1 MFFYMSKRIKS
12 MTPSSLSPH
21 YAAQSPSGR
30 KPDLVAKEVLEWWQ
44 TNGKHPFIQPH
55 ISSPSNVGANSPENL
70 PLGDKVQLIRLPVA
84 SPSAVKEFSQV
95 SSEEP
100 AHLTTGYSK
109 LVCAL
114 LVQEHNRKCF
124 ILLIQV
130 GTKGAQKLLG
140 NKPIYIVKQYSAI
153 INLLTIFVNCRKVF
167 TINVVLYY
175 IKDRV
180 LCIDRKNM
188 VISKSVQAVYKSSQF
203 GKAY

>member
-1 MFFYMSKRIKS
+1 

-95 SSEEP
+95 CSEEP
-100 AHLTTGYSK
+100 AHLTT
-109 LVCAL
+109 VCVTVL
-114 LVQEHNRKCF
+114 RQKEQ
-124 ILLIQV
+124 LI
-130 GTKGAQKLLG
+130 
-140 NKPIYIVKQYSAI
+140 
-153 INLLTIFVNCRKVF
+153 IFTQSTYESGFAK
-167 TINVVLYY
+167 
-175 IKDRV
+175 
-180 LCIDRKNM
+180 
-188 VISKSVQAVYKSSQF
+188 
-203 GKAY
+203 

>member
-1 MFFYMSKRIKS
+1 

-95 SSEEP
+95 SKTMPHDFSELTELASNNFHFPMLVAWKNLP
-100 AHLTTGYSK
+100 ATVARDASL
-109 LVCAL
+109 
-114 LVQEHNRKCF
+114 
-124 ILLIQV
+124 
-130 GTKGAQKLLG
+130 
-140 NKPIYIVKQYSAI
+140 
-153 INLLTIFVNCRKVF
+153 
-167 TINVVLYY
+167 
-175 IKDRV
+175 
-180 LCIDRKNM
+180 
-188 VISKSVQAVYKSSQF
+188 
-203 GKAY
+203 

>member
-1 MFFYMSKRIKS
+1 

-100 AHLTTGYSK
+100 AHLTTGTQQPPENWSTYISRQYYLDLNTICDGMLNSRQFSK
-109 LVCAL
+109 GMSDFLKMFRDAGV
-114 LVQEHNRKCF
+114 ENNRRS
-124 ILLIQV
+124 
-130 GTKGAQKLLG
+130 QK
-140 NKPIYIVKQYSAI
+140 
-153 INLLTIFVNCRKVF
+153 
-167 TINVVLYY
+167 
-175 IKDRV
+175 
-180 LCIDRKNM
+180 
-188 VISKSVQAVYKSSQF
+188 
-203 GKAY
+203 

>member
-1 MFFYMSKRIKS
+1 MFFYMSKGIKS

-21 YAAQSPSGR
+21 YTAQSPSGR

-100 AHLTTGYSK
+100 AHLTTVGLWNCFMAETQKEPDDRWKINSRIFQSNVNKESSYTFSLVKDNGNLVASK
-109 LVCAL
+109 
-114 LVQEHNRKCF
+114 
-124 ILLIQV
+124 
-130 GTKGAQKLLG
+130 
-140 NKPIYIVKQYSAI
+140 
-153 INLLTIFVNCRKVF
+153 
-167 TINVVLYY
+167 
-175 IKDRV
+175 
-180 LCIDRKNM
+180 ID
-188 VISKSVQAVYKSSQF
+188 
-203 GKAY
+203 

>member
-100 AHLTTGYSK
+100 AHLTTDESIKIIPQKDQAISIRCFGCILESLTDVQTFINRIFYLSESILTQSK
-109 LVCAL
+109 VHTSSIMCILSISSGHFINNFKFLNVSSLVTL
-114 LVQEHNRKCF
+114 LKIRRSY
-124 ILLIQV
+124 L
-130 GTKGAQKLLG
+130 
-140 NKPIYIVKQYSAI
+140 YI
-153 INLLTIFVNCRKVF
+153 NH
-167 TINVVLYY
+167 
-175 IKDRV
+175 
-180 LCIDRKNM
+180 
-188 VISKSVQAVYKSSQF
+188 KS
-203 GKAY
+203 

>member
-30 KPDLVAKEVLEWWQ
+30 KPDLVAKKVLEWWQ

-100 AHLTTGYSK
+100 AHLTTVGSCNYSTAGGTANTIYSK
-109 LVCAL
+109 YLRKRLCKVTLKWSVRFLSKYIRDNIFIFLVKIDIK
-114 LVQEHNRKCF
+114 E
-124 ILLIQV
+124 
-130 GTKGAQKLLG
+130 TQKLLG
-140 NKPIYIVKQYSAI
+140 SKRR
-153 INLLTIFVNCRKVF
+153 IFQGD
-167 TINVVLYY
+167 T
-175 IKDRV
+175 
-180 LCIDRKNM
+180 
-188 VISKSVQAVYKSSQF
+188 
-203 GKAY
+203 

>member
-1 MFFYMSKRIKS
+1 MIVPVSNGEYQVVTDVQRTKMLVDNDSCSINTFKLTYLCTVCIHVKKLFYLIEFHLMFFYMSKRIKS

-100 AHLTTGYSK
+100 AHLTTG
-109 LVCAL
+109 
-114 LVQEHNRKCF
+114 
-124 ILLIQV
+124 
-130 GTKGAQKLLG
+130 
-140 NKPIYIVKQYSAI
+140 
-153 INLLTIFVNCRKVF
+153 
-167 TINVVLYY
+167 
-175 IKDRV
+175 
-180 LCIDRKNM
+180 
-188 VISKSVQAVYKSSQF
+188 
-203 GKAY
+203 

>member
-100 AHLTTGYSK
+100 AHLTTEFRMRI
-109 LVCAL
+109 L
-114 LVQEHNRKCF
+114 KCF
-124 ILLIQV
+124 LKQNNLTCTLYQFLPDLNSLDCKEKKKPSYKFCKIFEAL
-130 GTKGAQKLLG
+130 AQ
-140 NKPIYIVKQYSAI
+140 IHQ
-153 INLLTIFVNCRKVF
+153 
-167 TINVVLYY
+167 
-175 IKDRV
+175 D
-180 LCIDRKNM
+180 
-188 VISKSVQAVYKSSQF
+188 
-203 GKAY
+203 

>member
-1 MFFYMSKRIKS
+1 

-100 AHLTTGYSK
+100 AHLTTEYDSFKVKQSK
-109 LVCAL
+109 PKQSKEARKGSVLIGVAITLKVELVCAL
-114 LVQEHNRKCF
+114 VRERKKKLSSF
-124 ILLIQV
+124 AHTQV
-130 GTKGAQKLLG
+130 DAKGTQH
-140 NKPIYIVKQYSAI
+140 PP
-153 INLLTIFVNCRKVF
+153 
-167 TINVVLYY
+167 
-175 IKDRV
+175 
-180 LCIDRKNM
+180 
-188 VISKSVQAVYKSSQF
+188 
-203 GKAY
+203 

>member
-1 MFFYMSKRIKS
+1 MSPPNYNINFFNQVKKKKFKSVFFLLETILVKKDFIYLFKDIHKEAILFYLIEFHLMFFYMSKRIKS

-100 AHLTTGYSK
+100 AHLTTETMPHDFSELTELASNNFHFPM
-109 LVCAL
+109 LVAW
-114 LVQEHNRKCF
+114 K
-124 ILLIQV
+124 
-130 GTKGAQKLLG
+130 
-140 NKPIYIVKQYSAI
+140 
-153 INLLTIFVNCRKVF
+153 NLPATVARDASL
-167 TINVVLYY
+167 
-175 IKDRV
+175 
-180 LCIDRKNM
+180 
-188 VISKSVQAVYKSSQF
+188 
-203 GKAY
+203 

>member
-1 MFFYMSKRIKS
+1 MFFYMSKKIKS

-84 SPSAVKEFSQV
+84 SPSAVKEFNQV

-100 AHLTTGYSK
+100 AHLTTATLQSEAKKQRSK
-109 LVCAL
+109 
-114 LVQEHNRKCF
+114 ER
-124 ILLIQV
+124 
-130 GTKGAQKLLG
+130 LG
-140 NKPIYIVKQYSAI
+140 
-153 INLLTIFVNCRKVF
+153 
-167 TINVVLYY
+167 
-175 IKDRV
+175 
-180 LCIDRKNM
+180 IDRCSNN
-188 VISKSVQAVYKSSQF
+188 SKSGVQVSITPICELL
-203 GKAY
+203 

>member
-1 MFFYMSKRIKS
+1 

-30 KPDLVAKEVLEWWQ
+30 KPDLVAKELLEWWQ

-100 AHLTTGYSK
+100 AHLTTGLTATETIYRLCENILQTKIKQRSK
-109 LVCAL
+109 ESITNVPKPL
-114 LVQEHNRKCF
+114 LFKRTQQSSSKDLAMKESNYTF
-124 ILLIQV
+124 SLL
-130 GTKGAQKLLG
+130 
-140 NKPIYIVKQYSAI
+140 N
-153 INLLTIFVNCRKVF
+153 
-167 TINVVLYY
+167 INVDS
-175 IKDRV
+175 IKMAEV
-180 LCIDRKNM
+180 
-188 VISKSVQAVYKSSQF
+188 
-203 GKAY
+203 

>member
-1 MFFYMSKRIKS
+1 MFFYMSKGIKS

-70 PLGDKVQLIRLPVA
+70 SPGDKVQLIRLPVA

-100 AHLTTGYSK
+100 AHLTTEG
-109 LVCAL
+109 
-114 LVQEHNRKCF
+114 
-124 ILLIQV
+124 II
-130 GTKGAQKLLG
+130 GTV
-140 NKPIYIVKQYSAI
+140 KP
-153 INLLTIFVNCRKVF
+153 
-167 TINVVLYY
+167 VVLNYP
-175 IKDRV
+175 V
-180 LCIDRKNM
+180 
-188 VISKSVQAVYKSSQF
+188 
-203 GKAY
+203 

>member
-114 LVQEHNRKCF
+114 LVRERKKKLSSF
-124 ILLIQV
+124 AHTQV
-130 GTKGAQKLLG
+130 NAKGTQH
-140 NKPIYIVKQYSAI
+140 PP
-153 INLLTIFVNCRKVF
+153 
-167 TINVVLYY
+167 
-175 IKDRV
+175 
-180 LCIDRKNM
+180 
-188 VISKSVQAVYKSSQF
+188 
-203 GKAY
+203 

>member
-1 MFFYMSKRIKS
+1 

-21 YAAQSPSGR
+21 YTAQSPSGR

-100 AHLTTGYSK
+100 AHLTTGK
-109 LVCAL
+109 
-114 LVQEHNRKCF
+114 KCF
-124 ILLIQV
+124 LWTGDAVPSSEHILYKEKQD
-130 GTKGAQKLLG
+130 LL
-140 NKPIYIVKQYSAI
+140 S
-153 INLLTIFVNCRKVF
+153 
-167 TINVVLYY
+167 
-175 IKDRV
+175 
-180 LCIDRKNM
+180 
-188 VISKSVQAVYKSSQF
+188 
-203 GKAY
+203 

>member
-1 MFFYMSKRIKS
+1 MFFYMSKGIKS

-70 PLGDKVQLIRLPVA
+70 PLDDKVQLIRLPVA

-100 AHLTTGYSK
+100 AHLTTETMPHDFSELTELASNNFHFPM
-109 LVCAL
+109 LVAW
-114 LVQEHNRKCF
+114 K
-124 ILLIQV
+124 
-130 GTKGAQKLLG
+130 
-140 NKPIYIVKQYSAI
+140 
-153 INLLTIFVNCRKVF
+153 NLPATVARDASL
-167 TINVVLYY
+167 
-175 IKDRV
+175 
-180 LCIDRKNM
+180 
-188 VISKSVQAVYKSSQF
+188 
-203 GKAY
+203 

>member
-70 PLGDKVQLIRLPVA
+70 PLGDKAQLIRLPVA

-100 AHLTTGYSK
+100 AYLTTAGVEANNIKSK
-109 LVCAL
+109 DRA
-114 LVQEHNRKCF
+114 
-124 ILLIQV
+124 
-130 GTKGAQKLLG
+130 KLLC
-140 NKPIYIVKQYSAI
+140 KVTLSWFVHF
-153 INLLTIFVNCRKVF
+153 LLKGTRE
-167 TINVVLYY
+167 
-175 IKDRV
+175 
-180 LCIDRKNM
+180 
-188 VISKSVQAVYKSSQF
+188 SSFFCLQT
-203 GKAY
+203 

>member
-1 MFFYMSKRIKS
+1 MFFYSYKRIKS
-12 MTPSSLSPH
+12 ITPSSLSPH

-100 AHLTTGYSK
+100 AHLTTGYSEV
-109 LVCAL
+109 VCAL
-114 LVQEHNRKCF
+114 FVQGSLIIRARHFSSRARRFSGALRLLNLRLSPFTGLIKSDLLSGIQQFYLVPNHPK
-124 ILLIQV
+124 
-130 GTKGAQKLLG
+130 
-140 NKPIYIVKQYSAI
+140 
-153 INLLTIFVNCRKVF
+153 
-167 TINVVLYY
+167 
-175 IKDRV
+175 
-180 LCIDRKNM
+180 
-188 VISKSVQAVYKSSQF
+188 
-203 GKAY
+203 

>member
-1 MFFYMSKRIKS
+1 

-55 ISSPSNVGANSPENL
+55 ISLPSNVGANSPENL

-100 AHLTTGYSK
+100 AHLTTGGGSFNSRLSFIEMRFPKGISDYYQIFRDNSPEHTKYS
-109 LVCAL
+109 
-114 LVQEHNRKCF
+114 QPEFRK
-124 ILLIQV
+124 
-130 GTKGAQKLLG
+130 
-140 NKPIYIVKQYSAI
+140 S
-153 INLLTIFVNCRKVF
+153 FV
-167 TINVVLYY
+167 
-175 IKDRV
+175 
-180 LCIDRKNM
+180 
-188 VISKSVQAVYKSSQF
+188 
-203 GKAY
+203 

>member
-1 MFFYMSKRIKS
+1 

-95 SSEEP
+95 CSEEP
-100 AHLTTGYSK
+100 AHLTTELTATK
-109 LVCAL
+109 R
-114 LVQEHNRKCF
+114 QF
-124 ILLIQV
+124 IDF
-130 GTKGAQKLLG
+130 A
-140 NKPIYIVKQYSAI
+140 
-153 INLLTIFVNCRKVF
+153 KVF
-167 TINVVLYY
+167 CKLSVLVRF
-175 IKDRV
+175 RV
-180 LCIDRKNM
+180 LW
-188 VISKSVQAVYKSSQF
+188 KSLPDLVLHYNYASMARETLTCTVVNGTHESGDDEGSIYS
-203 GKAY
+203 

>member
-95 SSEEP
+95 CSEEP
-100 AHLTTGYSK
+100 AHLTTEYDSFKVKQSKAKK

-114 LVQEHNRKCF
+114 LVRERKKKLSSF
-124 ILLIQV
+124 AHTQV
-130 GTKGAQKLLG
+130 DAKG
-140 NKPIYIVKQYSAI
+140 
-153 INLLTIFVNCRKVF
+153 
-167 TINVVLYY
+167 
-175 IKDRV
+175 
-180 LCIDRKNM
+180 
-188 VISKSVQAVYKSSQF
+188 VQQPP
-203 GKAY
+203 